1 MRYFFFTLLCF
12 GVAFLVLWLAID
24 TAAVAGAALPE
35 NNSISLQPLL
45 TATTTATVVL
55 PTQTPAT
62 VTATAT
68 VVLPTQSPLPTY
80 TPFPTW
86 SPAPTQTPWILVVT
100 RIVTATP
107 APTMTPTAT
116 PTVDRRLVHYL
127 PLVGRACRPEWP
139 ERC

>member
-1 MRYFFFTLLCF
+1 MRYFLFTALCF
-12 GVAFLVLWLAID
+12 GGAFLVLWLAID

-35 NNSISLQPLL
+35 NHSISLQ
-45 TATTTATVVL
+45 TATTTATVVF
-55 PTQTPAT
+55 PTQTPTT

-68 VVLPTQSPLPTY
+68 VVVPTQSPLPTY

-86 SPAPTQTPWILVVT
+86 SPAPTQTPRILVVT
-100 RIVTATP
+100 RIVTATQ
-107 APTMTPTAT
+107 APTMMPTVT